1 MNNTLQ
7 TELFALA
14 DEDYKKFHSKLIPN
28 ISPNQIIG
36 IRTPIL
42 RKFAKEF
49 YKNSSKDLFLNSLPH
64 EYYEEN
70 NLHAMLIEQ
79 IKNYNEAICRTEE
92 FLPYIDN
99 WATCDIFSPPVFKKH
114 PDEFYEKIKL
124 WIRSEHTYT
133 KRFAITKLMSLYLD
147 ENFNDEHL
155 LLVSNVKSDEY
166 YVNMAIAWYFAT
178 ALAKQ
183 YEASLPYLTSHKLSS
198 WIHNKTIRKAVESY
212 RITSEQKEYLK
223 TLKIK

>member
-1 MNNTLQ
+1 MNNNLQ
-7 TELFALA
+7 AELFILA

-28 ISPNQIIG
+28 ISPDKIIG

-42 RKFAKEF
+42 RKISKEI
-49 YKNSSKDLFLNSLPH
+49 YKSSDKDLFLNSLPH

-79 IKNYNEAICRTEE
+79 IKDYDTAVRRTEE

-99 WATCDIFSPPVFKKH
+99 WATCDIFSPPVFKKY
-114 PDEFYEKIKL
+114 PAELYKKIKL
-124 WIRSEHTYT
+124 WLRSEHTYT

-147 ENFNDEHL
+147 ENFKEEHL
-155 LLVSNVKSDEY
+155 SLVSEIRSDEY

-183 YEASLPYLTSHKLSS
+183 YKASLPYLANHKLNT
-198 WIHNKTIRKAVESY
+198 WAHNKTIQKAVESY
-212 RITSEQKEYLK
+212 RISSEQKEYLK

>member
-1 MNNTLQ
+1 MNNNLQ
-7 TELFALA
+7 AELFILA

-28 ISPNQIIG
+28 ISPDKIIG

-42 RKFAKEF
+42 RKISKEI
-49 YKNSSKDLFLNSLPH
+49 YKSSDKDVFLNSLPH

-79 IKNYNEAICRTEE
+79 IKDYDTAVRRTEE

-99 WATCDIFSPPVFKKH
+99 WATCDIFSPPVFNKH
-114 PDEFYEKIKL
+114 PAELYKKIKL
-124 WIRSEHTYT
+124 WLRSEHTYT

-147 ENFNDEHL
+147 ENFKEEQL
-155 LLVSNVKSDEY
+155 SLVSEIRSDEY

-183 YEASLPYLTSHKLSS
+183 YKASLPYLANHKLNT
-198 WIHNKTIRKAVESY
+198 WAHNKTIQKAVESY
-212 RITSEQKEYLK
+212 RISSEQKEYLK